1 MRKNKMLILLL
12 AILLASFGFVS
23 CKDTIVAADQL
34 PAPAQTFLEEY
45 FPANAVSYVKK
56 DREIFKTTYE
66 VFLVNGEKVEFN
78 KKGEWDKV
86 NCKNAAVPAA
96 LVPAA
101 IAEYVQASF
110 PGQLI
115 VKIDKEPYG
124 YEVELFN
131 DLELKFD
138 KNGQL
143 RHIDD

>member
-1 MRKNKMLILLL
+1 M

-23 CKDTIVAADQL
+23 CKDTVVSADQL
-34 PAPAQTFLEEY
+34 PVPAQSFLEEY
-45 FPANAVSYVKK
+45 FPGNAVSYVKK

-66 VFLVNGEKVEFN
+66 VFLLDAIKVEFN
-78 KKGEWDKV
+78 KKGEWEKV
-86 NCKNAAVPAA
+86 NCKNAAVPTA
-96 LVPAA
+96 LVPAV
-101 IAEYVQASF
+101 ITDYVQTNF
-110 PGQLI
+110 PGQII
-115 VKIDKEPYG
+115 VKIDKESNG